1 MEANLKRVKIL
12 SIVSEERII
21 LSVIKERVSKHKFQN
36 HSVHGIG
43 SSHQKLQFRKLYSL
57 IFLDKASNPF
67 LAFSLKQILFNLL
80 YSMKNFQ
87 FFFQFF

>member
-36 HSVHGIG
+36 HSVHGIV
-43 SSHQKLQFRKLYSL
+43 
-57 IFLDKASNPF
+57 
-67 LAFSLKQILFNLL
+67 AFSLKQILFNLL
-80 YSMKNFQ
+80 YFMKNFQ

>member
-1 MEANLKRVKIL
+1 MEECHEK
-12 SIVSEERII
+12 VSEERII
-21 LSVIKERVSKHKFQN
+21 LSVIKERVSKHKLQN

-67 LAFSLKQILFNLL
+67 PFSLKQILFNLL